1 MSRTGLEI
9 LHDGLPDLLR
19 RLAAVAAQ
27 DVLVGVPG
35 DGAPRNESGAPS
47 NAEIGYQN
55 DFGSPA
61 QNLLI
66 HHDGGFGPA
75 QNIPARPH
83 LYPGIEKCQARTTK
97 QLARAA
103 RAAAEGRLSQV
114 ATALHAA
121 GLIAQ
126 ASVRNEITSGAFTP
140 LSARTLAERQ
150 ARGRTGTKPL
160 VDTGQYRNSIT
171 YVVRDGKS

>member
-19 RLAAVAAQ
+19 RMAAVAQ
-27 DVLVGVPG
+27 RDVLVGIPAG
-35 DGAPRNESGAPS
+35 EQRDDGPT

-55 DFGSPA
+55 EFGSPA
-61 QNLLI
+61 N
-66 HHDGGFGPA
+66 
-75 QNIPARPH
+75 NIPARPH
-83 LYPGIEKCQARTTK
+83 LIPGVAAVQDKAVARLTQA
-97 QLARAA
+97 AS
-103 RAAAEGRLSQV
+103 AAATGRMSD
-114 ATALHAA
+114 AERHLHAA

-126 ASVRNEITSGAFTP
+126 SSVRRTLTTAAYRP
-140 LSARTLAERQ
+140 LSERTLAERQ

-160 VDTGQYRNSIT
+160 IDTGQYRNSIT

>member
-19 RLAAVAAQ
+19 RIAAVAQ
-27 DVLVGVPG
+27 RDVLVGIPSG
-35 DGAPRNESGAPS
+35 EQRDDGPT

-55 DFGSPA
+55 EFGSPA
-61 QNLLI
+61 N
-66 HHDGGFGPA
+66 
-75 QNIPARPH
+75 NIPARPH
-83 LYPGIEKCQARTTK
+83 LIPGVAAVQDKAVARLTQA
-97 QLARAA
+97 AS
-103 RAAAEGRLSQV
+103 AAATGRMSD
-114 ATALHAA
+114 AERHLHAA

-126 ASVRNEITSGAFTP
+126 NSVRRTLTTAAYRP
-140 LSARTLAERQ
+140 LSERTLAERR

-160 VDTGQYRNSIT
+160 IDTGQYRNSIT

>member
-27 DVLVGVPG
+27 DVLVGVPS

-55 DFGSPA
+55 EFGS
-61 QNLLI
+61 
-66 HHDGGFGPA
+66 PA

-97 QLARAA
+97 HLAKAA

-150 ARGRTGTKPL
+150 ARGRTGKKPL
-160 VDTGQYRNSIT
+160 IDTGQYRNSIT